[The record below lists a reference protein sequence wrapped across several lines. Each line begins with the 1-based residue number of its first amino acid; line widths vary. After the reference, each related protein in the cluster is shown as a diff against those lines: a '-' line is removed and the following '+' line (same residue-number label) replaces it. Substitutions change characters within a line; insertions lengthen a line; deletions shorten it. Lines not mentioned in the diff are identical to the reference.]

1 MAIEKVGGTYVIT
14 GSQVKPGVTSTG
26 QSWANLVTQ
35 QKYQLWKIANAEAAR
50 RIKFEQ
56 LNAQRQQQVV
66 DQMRQSLLNQQNDTR
81 AQIENLKQ
89 LQIEDLAKQQATLAQ
104 EQNLRG
110 RPQRRTTSAG
120 VGGGSGMN
128 ISLID
133 TESKLRRQAEFAEK
147 QVKEAQTAAT
157 NAGADATILQR
168 WKAGQGG
175 RSDGIE
181 AEIIDSLDEGGKAQF
196 EAFKDSIDRAE
207 NARDNYNEFIGADL
221 EGRFDYV
228 ERRQRGKNQGFGAGG
243 SRTYYTKEDP
253 IVAAP
258 LADREPAIQRL
269 EERLRDLE
277 RQQLNLTDVDIPVG
291 DEIRTT
297 RQILGSKFGYGS
309 QRLPEQPA
317 PAPVQRQEP
326 QVQQDISRV
335 KPVDREILDL
345 VAEEE
350 PLTQTARQPIR
361 QTARQPSR
369 GTDFE
374 FQPSTVENVTGE
386 EEPGISITDLAEM
399 AYGNEPMP
407 KQVDRFGESIDEER
421 LRDLDAYRKGEDI
434 NFASSKQQLDSYLK
448 GQDINFA
455 SSKEQLDSYLRG
467 EDFDFIPSREEVD
480 AYLSGK
486 DFNFVSSTPEVQ
498 EFPTFRPSKPEVV
511 DPFQF
516 QPSTPEVQEFPTFRP
531 STAEVVDPFKFQPST
546 PEVQQFPTFRPSTAE
561 VVDPFQFQPSTPEVQ
576 QFPTFRPSTPEVV
589 DPFQFQP
596 STPEV
601 VEFPF
606 KASTPEIVSRTGE
619 RPTPTLEVIDKPYL
633 PEGFEPFKFQPS
645 TPTLQSQQD
654 VNRSVLQQMRQAEIE
669 TLQNIVQ
676 EAMPKPSPF
685 RDVKQVMDQA
695 SKTLNNA
702 DLQIAGLQMLKDY
715 AYLQQTDPEEYFKI
729 KDVVQSTVAK
739 RLNLKEYQIQQA
751 AKQLTKVNEV
761 TPQKL
766 ANTVKG
772 ATASDAELVIQLT
785 GALFDDVN
793 SIESAYENARQQI
806 NTYADKGGLL
816 EDQRIKML
824 TLLENYKAYKTLVVE
839 R

>member
-110 RPQRRTTSAG
+110 RAQRRTTSAG
-120 VGGGSGMN
+120 VGGGSGMKVD
-128 ISLID
+128 LID
-133 TESKLRRQAEFAEK
+133 TESKLRRQADFAER
-147 QVKEAQTAAT
+147 QVEDAFEAAK
-157 NAGADATILQR
+157 NAGADVTVLQK

-175 RSDGIE
+175 RTSKIE
-181 AEIIDSLDEGGKAQF
+181 AEIIDKLDAGGRSQF
-196 EAFKDSIDRAE
+196 EAFKDSIIRSE
-207 NARDNYNEFIGADL
+207 NARDNYNEFVGANL

-228 ERRQRGKNQGFGAGG
+228 EKRQRGANRGFGAGG

-269 EERLRDLE
+269 EKRLRDLE

-317 PAPVQRQEP
+317 PAPAPAPVQKQEP
-326 QVQQDISRV
+326 QVQQNLSRV
-335 KPVDREILDL
+335 RPVDREILDL

-350 PLTQTARQPIR
+350 PLTQTARQPSVAPTVPR
-361 QTARQPSR
+361 SEQTVVSEEEPVIDL
-369 GTDFE
+369 GDFVYSSSDVDE
-374 FQPSTVENVTGE
+374 GE
-386 EEPGISITDLAEM
+386 EDPGISITDLAAM
-399 AYGNEPMP
+399 AYGNQPTVLQKAMDKYTQPMGTAQRYASEPEM
-407 KQVDRFGESIDEER
+407 
-421 LRDLDAYRKGEDI
+421 AY
-434 NFASSKQQLDSYLK
+434 SKQPTAVDKYTQPMGTAQRY
-448 GQDINFA
+448 A
-455 SSKEQLDSYLRG
+455 SEPVTDLGDFVYSASEG
-467 EDFDFIPSREEVD
+467 EDFEFQPSR
-480 AYLSGK
+480 
-486 DFNFVSSTPEVQ
+486 
-498 EFPTFRPSKPEVV
+498 PEVV

-516 QPSTPEVQEFPTFRP
+516 Q
-531 STAEVVDPFKFQPST
+531 
-546 PEVQQFPTFRPSTAE
+546 
-561 VVDPFQFQPSTPEVQ
+561 
-576 QFPTFRPSTPEVV
+576 PSTPEVV

-596 STPEV
+596 STP
-601 VEFPF
+601 
-606 KASTPEIVSRTGE
+606 
-619 RPTPTLEVIDKPYL
+619 
-633 PEGFEPFKFQPS
+633 
-645 TPTLQSQQD
+645 TLQSQQD
-654 VNRSVLQQMRQAEIE
+654 INRSVLQQMRQAEQE

-695 SKTLNNA
+695 SKILNNA

-785 GALFDDVN
+785 GALFNDVN

>member
-120 VGGGSGMN
+120 VGGGSGMK
-128 ISLID
+128 IDLID
-133 TESKLRRQAEFAEK
+133 TESKLRRQADFAEK
-147 QVKEAQTAAT
+147 QVSDAQKAVIDS
-157 NAGADATILQR
+157 GADVTVLQK
-168 WKAGQGG
+168 WKEGQGG
-175 RSDGIE
+175 NTSKIE
-181 AEIIDSLDEGGKAQF
+181 AEIIDSLDAGGRSQF
-196 EAFKDSIDRAE
+196 EAFKDSIIRSQ
-207 NARDNYNEFIGADL
+207 NAQDNYNEFVGANL

-228 ERRQRGKNQGFGAGG
+228 EERQRGANRGFGAGG

-258 LADREPAIQRL
+258 LANREPAIQRL

-309 QRLPEQPA
+309 QRLPEQPAPA

-498 EFPTFRPSKPEVV
+498 EFPTFRPS
-511 DPFQF
+511 
-516 QPSTPEVQEFPTFRP
+516 
-531 STAEVVDPFKFQPST
+531 TAEVVDPFK
-546 PEVQQFPTFRPSTAE
+546 
-561 VVDPFQFQPSTPEVQ
+561 FQPSTPEVQ

>member
-110 RPQRRTTSAG
+110 RAQRRTTSAG
-120 VGGGSGMN
+120 VGGGSGMKVD
-128 ISLID
+128 LID
-133 TESKLRRQAEFAEK
+133 TESKLRRQADFAER
-147 QVKEAQTAAT
+147 QVEDAFEAAK
-157 NAGADATILQR
+157 NAGADVTVLQK

-175 RSDGIE
+175 RTSKIE
-181 AEIIDSLDEGGKAQF
+181 AEIIDKLDAGGRSQF
-196 EAFKDSIDRAE
+196 EAFKDSIIRSE
-207 NARDNYNEFIGADL
+207 NARDNYNEFVGANL

-228 ERRQRGKNQGFGAGG
+228 EKRQRGANRGFGAGG

-269 EERLRDLE
+269 EKRLRDLE

-317 PAPVQRQEP
+317 PAPAPAPVQKQEP
-326 QVQQDISRV
+326 QVQQNLSRV
-335 KPVDREILDL
+335 RPVDREILDL

-350 PLTQTARQPIR
+350 PLTQTARQPSVAPTVPR
-361 QTARQPSR
+361 SEQTVVSEEEPVIDL
-369 GTDFE
+369 GDFVYSSSDVDE
-374 FQPSTVENVTGE
+374 GE
-386 EEPGISITDLAEM
+386 EDPGISITDLAAM
-399 AYGNEPMP
+399 AYGNQPTVLQKAMDKYTQPMGTAQRYASEP
-407 KQVDRFGESIDEER
+407 VT
-421 LRDLDAYRKGEDI
+421 DLGDFVYS
-434 NFASSKQQLDSYLK
+434 AS
-448 GQDINFA
+448 
-455 SSKEQLDSYLRG
+455 EG
-467 EDFDFIPSREEVD
+467 EDFEFQPSR
-480 AYLSGK
+480 
-486 DFNFVSSTPEVQ
+486 
-498 EFPTFRPSKPEVV
+498 PEVV

-516 QPSTPEVQEFPTFRP
+516 Q
-531 STAEVVDPFKFQPST
+531 
-546 PEVQQFPTFRPSTAE
+546 
-561 VVDPFQFQPSTPEVQ
+561 
-576 QFPTFRPSTPEVV
+576 PSTPEVV

-596 STPEV
+596 STP
-601 VEFPF
+601 
-606 KASTPEIVSRTGE
+606 
-619 RPTPTLEVIDKPYL
+619 
-633 PEGFEPFKFQPS
+633 
-645 TPTLQSQQD
+645 TLQSQQD
-654 VNRSVLQQMRQAEIE
+654 INRSVLQQMRQAEQE

-695 SKTLNNA
+695 SKILNNA

-785 GALFDDVN
+785 GALFNDVN

>member
-110 RPQRRTTSAG
+110 RAQRRTTSSG
-120 VGGGSGMN
+120 FGGGSGMK
-128 ISLID
+128 IDLID
-133 TESKLRRQAEFAEK
+133 TESKLRRQADFAER
-147 QVKEAQTAAT
+147 QVEDAFEAAK
-157 NAGADATILQR
+157 NAGADVTVLQK

-175 RSDGIE
+175 RTSKIE
-181 AEIIDSLDEGGKAQF
+181 ADIIDKLDAGGRSQF
-196 EAFKDSIDRAE
+196 EAFKDSIIRAE
-207 NARDNYNEFIGADL
+207 NARNNYNKFVGSDL
-221 EGRFDYV
+221 GGRFEFV
-228 ERRQRGKNQGFGAGG
+228 EKRQRGANQGFGAGG

-277 RQQLNLTDVDIPVG
+277 QQQLNLTDVDIPVG

-317 PAPVQRQEP
+317 PAPAPAPVQRQEP

-335 KPVDREILDL
+335 RPVDREILDL

-350 PLTQTARQPIR
+350 PLR
-361 QTARQPSR
+361 QTARQPSKE
-369 GTDFE
+369 TDFQ

-386 EEPGISITDLAEM
+386 EDPGMSFTDLVAM
-399 AYGNEPMP
+399 ATGNEPMP

-498 EFPTFRPSKPEVV
+498 EFPTFRPSTPEVV

-531 STAEVVDPFKFQPST
+531 STP
-546 PEVQQFPTFRPSTAE
+546 E
-561 VVDPFQFQPSTPEVQ
+561 VVDPFQFQ
-576 QFPTFRPSTPEVV
+576 PSTPEVV

-596 STPEV
+596 STPEL

-606 KASTPEIVSRTGE
+606 KPSTPEVVSRTGE

-645 TPTLQSQQD
+645 TPTFQSQQD

-669 TLQNIVQ
+669 TLQGLVQ

-785 GALFDDVN
+785 GALFNDVN

>member
-110 RPQRRTTSAG
+110 RAQRRTTSAG
-120 VGGGSGMN
+120 VGGGSGMKVD
-128 ISLID
+128 LID
-133 TESKLRRQAEFAEK
+133 TESKLRRQADFAER
-147 QVKEAQTAAT
+147 QVEDAFEAAK
-157 NAGADATILQR
+157 NAGADVTVLQK

-175 RSDGIE
+175 RTSKIE
-181 AEIIDSLDEGGKAQF
+181 AEIIDKLDAGGRSQF
-196 EAFKDSIDRAE
+196 EAFKDSIIRSE
-207 NARDNYNEFIGADL
+207 NARDNYNEFVGANL

-228 ERRQRGKNQGFGAGG
+228 EKRQRGANRGFGAGG

-269 EERLRDLE
+269 EKRLRDLE

-317 PAPVQRQEP
+317 PAPAPAPVQKQEP
-326 QVQQDISRV
+326 QVQQNLSRV
-335 KPVDREILDL
+335 RPVDREILDL

-350 PLTQTARQPIR
+350 PLTQTARQPSVAPTVPR
-361 QTARQPSR
+361 SEQTVVSEEEPVIDL
-369 GTDFE
+369 GDFVYSSSDVDE
-374 FQPSTVENVTGE
+374 GE
-386 EEPGISITDLAEM
+386 EDPGISITDLAAM
-399 AYGNEPMP
+399 AYGNQPTVLQKAMDKYTQPMGTAQRYASEP
-407 KQVDRFGESIDEER
+407 VT
-421 LRDLDAYRKGEDI
+421 DLGDFVYS
-434 NFASSKQQLDSYLK
+434 AS
-448 GQDINFA
+448 
-455 SSKEQLDSYLRG
+455 EG
-467 EDFDFIPSREEVD
+467 EDFEFQPSR
-480 AYLSGK
+480 
-486 DFNFVSSTPEVQ
+486 
-498 EFPTFRPSKPEVV
+498 PEVV

-516 QPSTPEVQEFPTFRP
+516 QPSTP
-531 STAEVVDPFKFQPST
+531 
-546 PEVQQFPTFRPSTAE
+546 
-561 VVDPFQFQPSTPEVQ
+561 
-576 QFPTFRPSTPEVV
+576 
-589 DPFQFQP
+589 
-596 STPEV
+596 
-601 VEFPF
+601 
-606 KASTPEIVSRTGE
+606 
-619 RPTPTLEVIDKPYL
+619 
-633 PEGFEPFKFQPS
+633 
-645 TPTLQSQQD
+645 TLQSQQD
-654 VNRSVLQQMRQAEIE
+654 INRSVLQQMRQAEQE

-695 SKTLNNA
+695 SKILNNA

-785 GALFDDVN
+785 GALFNDVN